1 VHVLSPVGRF
11 LIDRN
16 QTLRNA
22 WINLASLGSLREDR
36 ANLQSKVITL
46 QQTVIDNQNLRNEN
60 DALRKELGVSGVTR
74 DLPKVFAHIIVKGD
88 DNLLDYS
95 FTVDVGSKEG
105 VRVGQPV
112 ISQGALI
119 GRVTEVRSQ
128 SSVVRAITSLSS
140 GIQARLTLN
149 QEKGYLVG
157 TGNGV
162 VLKDISQG
170 LAVESGSVVETSGLG
185 GSLPQGILIG
195 TIDSLQSAK
204 SELSQTF
211 RIALPVDP
219 LNIQSVLIL
228 LSDVP

>member
-1 VHVLSPVGRF
+1 MIAEAVSSYTGTDSGWGLHVV
-11 LIDRN
+11 
-16 QTLRNA
+16 A
-22 WINLASLGSLREDR
+22 
-36 ANLQSKVITL
+36 
-46 QQTVIDNQNLRNEN
+46 
-60 DALRKELGVSGVTR
+60 
-74 DLPKVFAHIIVKGD
+74 
-88 DNLLDYS
+88 
-95 FTVDVGSKEG
+95 
-105 VRVGQPV
+105 V